1 MINSL
6 SKAND
11 ECGRKKK
18 REREKEIEE
27 KTNNGAQKL
36 HDYISI

>member
-1 MINSL
+1 MNV
-6 SKAND
+6 AV
-11 ECGRKKK
+11 RK